1 MVLSV
6 EGVTKIYNSGKVKT
20 RALNNIS
27 FTVKEGEFVAIM
39 GPSGSGKT
47 TLLNVIA
54 TIDRIDE
61 GIIKI
66 ARTNICGMSQKK
78 LAEFRRKNL
87 GFIFQEFNLLE
98 ILTVRENIAVALTI
112 NRENPLIIN
121 ERINKLCQKL
131 DILDILD
138 KYPTEISGGQRQRV
152 ACARAMITLPSI
164 ILADEPTGSLDSN
177 MASVFMDT
185 LQKINNEDNTTILM
199 VTHDPFC
206 ASYAKRVMFLKD
218 GKLFDE
224 IINNTNSSKF
234 LNNIMKT
241 MKFLGGEC

>member
-66 ARTNICGMSQKK
+66 ARTNICEMSQK
-78 LAEFRRKNL
+78 NL
-87 GFIFQEFNLLE
+87 RNLD
-98 ILTVRENIAVALTI
+98 ENT
-112 NRENPLIIN
+112 
-121 ERINKLCQKL
+121 
-131 DILDILD
+131 
-138 KYPTEISGGQRQRV
+138 
-152 ACARAMITLPSI
+152 
-164 ILADEPTGSLDSN
+164 
-177 MASVFMDT
+177 
-185 LQKINNEDNTTILM
+185 
-199 VTHDPFC
+199 
-206 ASYAKRVMFLKD
+206 
-218 GKLFDE
+218 
-224 IINNTNSSKF
+224 
-234 LNNIMKT
+234 
-241 MKFLGGEC
+241 